1 LVNHPGV
8 TGTLFTIDA
17 VQVFIAAEDHPP
29 PHVHAWHQG
38 ERWRARFRF
47 SYLSDVA
54 GLYGVRTMNRRPRAP
69 TLTTIQDA
77 VIDNLVLCRAAWW
90 ETHGATGGLG
100 LVNRRLEMRD
110 GPRGVQVRVAL
121 RPLATAIAIRSAGY
135 DPPSQL
141 VRLVLAD
148 ERRLSLMAG
157 EHIEE
162 AEEWS

>member
-1 LVNHPGV
+1 VA
-8 TGTLFTIDA
+8 GTLFTIGA
-17 VQVFIAAEDHPP
+17 VQIFIAAEDHPP
-29 PHVHAWHQG
+29 PHVHAWHPG
-38 ERWRARFRF
+38 EGWRARFRF

-54 GLYGVRTMNRRPRAP
+54 GLYGVRTVNRRPRARV
-69 TLTTIQDA
+69 LTTIVGA
-77 VIDNLVLCRAAWW
+77 FIDNIVLCRSAWW
-90 ETHGATGGLG
+90 ETHGMRSGLG

-110 GPRGVQVRVAL
+110 GSRGIQVRVAL
-121 RPLATAIAIRSAGY
+121 LSQPNAIAITSAGY

-148 ERRLSLMAG
+148 GRRLSLVAG